1 MQFDQLKR
9 REFITLLGGAA
20 AAWPLAARA
29 QQAERMRRL
38 AWLIAFPE
46 KSPLA
51 REIVAAVA
59 QALQRLGWV
68 EGKNIHIEYRFAAG
82 DPALFK
88 SYAADLVGLS
98 PDAILASTAP
108 AAAAVR
114 ELTRTIPTVFVLVPD
129 PIGMGFVQ
137 SFPRPGGNMTGF
149 ISYDAPLIGKWVEL
163 LKEIA
168 PGITGV
174 AAIFNP
180 DTAYPPS
187 FIVREIEAASS
198 VGVAATLAPVRD
210 SAGIEEVVAAQARE
224 SGRGLMILPDSFNV
238 RHRDVIIG
246 AANRHRLPFIGFDV
260 FATAGGLMTYFADT
274 VHLHLQAA
282 AYVDRILKGEKP
294 SDLPV
299 QAPTKYKLWI
309 NLRTARALGL
319 DVPPTLLARADE
331 VIE

>member
-1 MQFDQLKR
+1 MRR
-9 REFITLLGGAA
+9 REFIMLIGGAA
-20 AAWPLAARA
+20 AAWPLAAHA
-29 QQAERMRRL
+29 QQPERIRRL

-51 REIVAAVA
+51 RALVAAVA

-68 EGKNIHIEYRFAAG
+68 EGRNIHIEYRFAAG
-82 DPALFK
+82 EPALFK

-98 PDAILASTAP
+98 PDMILASTTP
-108 AAAAVR
+108 AAAAVH
-114 ELTRTIPTVFVLVPD
+114 ELTRTMPIVFVLVPD
-129 PIGMGFVQ
+129 PIGVGFVQ
-137 SFPRPGGNMTGF
+137 SFPRPSGNMTGF
-149 ISYDAPLIGKWVEL
+149 ISYDAPLIGKWVQL

-168 PGITGV
+168 PGITGA

-198 VGVAATLAPVRD
+198 VGVAVTLAPVRD
-210 SAGIEEVVAAQARE
+210 TAGIEQVVAAQARE

-260 FATAGGLMTYFADT
+260 FATAGGLMTYFADAID
-274 VHLHLQAA
+274 LHVQAT

-294 SDLPV
+294 SELPV

-309 NLRTARALGL
+309 NLKTAKALGL
-319 DVPPTLLARADE
+319 DVPATLVARADE